1 MTGIIVDFQRIT
13 ALYGQCIGSANRFQ
27 RLVNIHYQ
35 SSVAGQNK
43 IVVICQAAGIDCAG
57 DIGIRHNN
65 LINNSIDGNR
75 ELFFCI
81 EWLVGVDHPL
91 AAFLGYGKQLVV
103 AAACSRHFTGQSDI
117 AQNIRQLYLTAAG
130 EHIGHCAVCKLYGI
144 ERKPVRHGFH
154 SVAVHAGIQRLS
166 IAFIGNM
173 INLRFQ
179 IVVLRFRKP
188 KAHLHALCV
197 GRLYLVVFRV
207 QHLDVKGIGDCN
219 ICICIA
225 FIFNSLVHHA
235 LGRNRNALHG
245 EIGALREYSLR
256 CANSNRYT
264 VYCLGIV
271 EGRMI
276 RFDFCPLGVD
286 LDIPGNGCGK
296 VKSDHTGAV
305 LKPAAEGES
314 FFGGVLRL
322 LGGLTFLNLL
332 LLHLGASVH
341 LKGNGIGSLLR
352 ISGLF
357 DVSGFLFFL
366 CLVRILRQ
374 DSFIFCFRCRVLR
387 ILRQDSLLFCF
398 RRGVLRILRQGSR
411 LFCFRRGVLRVLR
424 QGGIIFCFRRRF
436 LLLHYGSGRFIGR
449 HSDCPA
455 RKHAQHH
462 DEGE

>member
-1 MTGIIVDFQRIT
+1 M
-13 ALYGQCIGSANRFQ
+13 N
-27 RLVNIHYQ
+27 
-35 SSVAGQNK
+35 
-43 IVVICQAAGIDCAG
+43 
-57 DIGIRHNN
+57 
-65 LINNSIDGNR
+65 
-75 ELFFCI
+75 
-81 EWLVGVDHPL
+81 HPL
-91 AAFLGYGKQLVV
+91 AAFFGYGKQLVV

-154 SVAVHAGIQRLS
+154 SVAVHAGIQHLG

-179 IVVLRFRKP
+179 IVVLRFCKR
-188 KAHLHALCV
+188 KAHLHALRV
-197 GRLYLVVFRV
+197 GRLYLVAFRI
-207 QHLDVKGIGDCN
+207 QYLDVKGIGDSN
-219 ICICIA
+219 ICVCVA

-322 LGGLTFLNLL
+322 LGCLAVLDLL
-332 LLHLGASVH
+332 RLHLGASVH
-341 LKGNGIGSLLR
+341 LKGNGIDSLHR
-352 ISGLF
+352 IAGLFRVRSGL
-357 DVSGFLFFL
+357 SRYAGRRCRNNRGFRRGRCLRRLHGSFVAL
-366 CLVRILRQ
+366 CSVRILRQ
-374 DSFIFCFRCRVLR
+374 GGILCFRSR
-387 ILRQDSLLFCF
+387 IPLLNHRTRC
-398 RRGVLRILRQGSR
+398 
-411 LFCFRRGVLRVLR
+411 
-424 QGGIIFCFRRRF
+424 
-436 LLLHYGSGRFIGR
+436 FIGR
-449 HSDCPA
+449 HSDSPA
-455 RKHAQHH
+455 RKQAQHH
-462 DEGE
+462 DED